1 MFMIIITLYFS
12 FHETYTPKQNES
24 GHFSTTTFFHPPLP
38 SPPPSNA
45 VNRQMNVSMP
55 SCRPTLGRAGDQMV
69 LQICLGVQMLEITI
83 IFLTDWYFYL
93 PVHRLLSVWCDDNS
107 RLRDIPITD
116 LDRRH
121 FVPFTSCHRRSH
133 SSSWSY

>member
-1 MFMIIITLYFS
+1 
-12 FHETYTPKQNES
+12 
-24 GHFSTTTFFHPPLP
+24 
-38 SPPPSNA
+38 
-45 VNRQMNVSMP
+45 
-55 SCRPTLGRAGDQMV
+55 
-69 LQICLGVQMLEITI
+69 MLEITI
-83 IFLTDWYFYL
+83 IFFLTDWYFYL
-93 PVHRLLSVWCDDNS
+93 PVHRLLSIWCDDNS